1 LRRELDAIDREI
13 MAAHGASFI
22 EDIRQIGFRDPFA
35 SAMVAA
41 QREEAVGV
49 VFTPRE
55 AFVQTP
61 GPSAGQPLRG

>member
-1 LRRELDAIDREI
+1 
-13 MAAHGASFI
+13 
-22 EDIRQIGFRDPFA
+22 
-35 SAMVAA
+35 MVAA

>member
-1 LRRELDAIDREI
+1 
-13 MAAHGASFI
+13 
-22 EDIRQIGFRDPFA
+22 
-35 SAMVAA
+35 
-41 QREEAVGV
+41 VGV